1 METKRINRVKN
12 KYKICADVV
21 DAMNGLQQYDN
32 IRMIRVK
39 SKDHNLLIMEDYLPV
54 IGEIDGFVEIIF
66 DDSTIKL
73 ENIHGYYMHKKNKF
87 SLLVERASGE
97 LEKTYGRIN

>member
-1 METKRINRVKN
+1 METGKITRNKN
-12 KYKICADVV
+12 KYKISAEVV
-21 DAMNGLQQYDN
+21 DTANGLQQYDN

-39 SKDHNLLIMEDYLPV
+39 SNNYNLLIMEDYLPV
-54 IGEIDGFVEIIF
+54 IGEVNGYVEIIF
-66 DDSTIKL
+66 DDETIKL
-73 ENIHGYYMHKKNKF
+73 ENIHGFYMHKKNKF

>member
-1 METKRINRVKN
+1 METRKIKQN
-12 KYKICADVV
+12 KYKIYADVV
-21 DAMNGLQQYDN
+21 DSIDGLHQYEN

-39 SKDHNLLIMEDYLPV
+39 SRDYNLLIMEDYLPV

-73 ENIHGYYMHKKNKF
+73 EDIHGYYMHKKNKF
-87 SLLVERASGE
+87 SLLIERT
-97 LEKTYGRIN
+97 EKRPEKVNG